1 MPTVISS
8 LSNKLITFLIL
19 YVLAVI
25 IFYYFAETM
34 KDLLNTLFSGELLN
48 FTGKSNNDD
57 GFKYFAKL
65 LMLVIAFYIGKSIGK
80 DKKEGFFNDHYFA
93 SVSSLGRL
101 ASNGVPGIPMI
112 GLWIIVNILR
122 FIMLMMITCT
132 VLPILWA
139 FAIIFFCFLII
150 PIDSGFNIAEI
161 MSKFDD
167 IINDCLTDFKQ
178 DKRSDCDE
186 NMSIVQ
192 TIIFILKVIFHFIFK
207 NLLPISYISIFVIAI
222 CDYIYNINNIGL
234 KNMLIGATTGIIF
247 VAVFIL
253 SNSGFESIR
262 ENLMQANLK
271 SNFFKVNE
279 TDLFKKY
286 EFDISKIPSG
296 DKALEKINKDI
307 AELNQTRTKDIKE
320 IVKPIFSNNKD

>member
-1 MPTVISS
+1 
-8 LSNKLITFLIL
+8 
-19 YVLAVI
+19 
-25 IFYYFAETM
+25 
-34 KDLLNTLFSGELLN
+34 
-48 FTGKSNNDD
+48 
-57 GFKYFAKL
+57 
-65 LMLVIAFYIGKSIGK
+65 
-80 DKKEGFFNDHYFA
+80 
-93 SVSSLGRL
+93 
-101 ASNGVPGIPMI
+101 
-112 GLWIIVNILR
+112 
-122 FIMLMMITCT
+122 MMITCT

-150 PIDSGFNIAEI
+150 PIDSGFNIGEI

-167 IINDCLTDFKQ
+167 IINDCLTDFKH

-186 NMSIVQ
+186 NMSIGQ

-207 NLLPISYISIFVIAI
+207 NLLPVSYISIFVIAI

-271 SNFFKVNE
+271 SNFFNVNE

-286 EFDISKIPSG
+286 EFDISKLPSG
-296 DKALEKINKDI
+296 DEALEKINKDI
-307 AELNQTRTKDIKE
+307 AELNKTRTKNIKE
-320 IVKPIFSNNKD
+320 IVEPIF